1 MKKLKI
7 FLSITCL
14 IGICLIMSAC
24 EGFERDYGDGTPVE
38 KIGFWDKTKDVFTGK
53 PIRKQKEKIALTGDE
68 KKDIE
73 IKKQNAEIEKFNE
86 FAKKDNETPDEGL
99 MPIVQWVFGAGG
111 LGTIGMMLRKVN
123 LQRKREEKV
132 VVERDELRAGYQ
144 EIKETA
150 RGDNKKL
157 QEIKGIFK
165 QGVKNIQKAIKNK
178 EVPED
183 IEQFKGIYNKVRKL

>member
-24 EGFERDYGDGTPVE
+24 DSFERDYGDGTPVE
-38 KIGFWDKTKDVFTGK
+38 KIGLWDKTKDIVTGK
-53 PIRKQKEKIALTGDE
+53 PNRKEKKKVDLTGDE

-73 IKKQNAEIEKFNE
+73 IKKKNAEIQEYNE
-86 FAKKDNETPDEGL
+86 LVKKGNETPDEGL
-99 MPIVQWVFGAGG
+99 IPILQYVLGAGG
-111 LGTIGMMLRKVN
+111 IGGVGAIIRKIN

-144 EIKETA
+144 EIKETF
-150 RGDNKKL
+150 RGENEKL
-157 QEIKGIFK
+157 EEIKGVFN

-178 EVPED
+178 ELPED
-183 IEQFKGIYNKVRKL
+183 VDSFKGVYNNVRKL